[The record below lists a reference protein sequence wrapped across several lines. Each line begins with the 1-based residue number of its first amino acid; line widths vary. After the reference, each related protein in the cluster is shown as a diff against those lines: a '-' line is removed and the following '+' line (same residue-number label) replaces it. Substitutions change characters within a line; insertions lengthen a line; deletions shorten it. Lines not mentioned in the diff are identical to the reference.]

1 MRYCLDYSGTR
12 FLSTKIK
19 ITQFPDGFHLKL
31 SMCLNIF
38 SGNEKKKCHC
48 GAKNC
53 SSFLGVRP
61 KNQVQEEKSKKPVDK
76 RKKKRI
82 KKTVV
87 KEGKWRFLLHVGRF
101 YWKSSVC
108 LCNGTAERWE
118 WRNACVW
125 QTIRAIICKFFC
137 DLQLTLLCSGLLQ
150 IGLSKGR

>member
-1 MRYCLDYSGTR
+1 MLVQDFCPL
-12 FLSTKIK
+12 KIK

-31 SMCLNIF
+31 SVCLNIL

-87 KEGKWRFLLHVGRF
+87 KEGKWMFLLHLGVVLLKVICELMQQDSR
-101 YWKSSVC
+101 KMRTAKC
-108 LCNGTAERWE
+108 LCMTN
-118 WRNACVW
+118 C
-125 QTIRAIICKFFC
+125 
-137 DLQLTLLCSGLLQ
+137 
-150 IGLSKGR
+150 